1 MSIENGYIAVV
12 NHTAA
17 NIHSVDKALRRVGA
31 DARVTA
37 DAAELMGAAGI
48 VLPGVGASDAAMR
61 ALIQLDLVD
70 PIKDFAATGKPV
82 LGVCLGMQ
90 VLFDSSE
97 EGELPGLGLIPGI
110 VREMQPS
117 VDGISRKIPHMGWNA
132 VQFTRPS
139 NEVPQI
145 FSGTPQDTHF
155 YFVHSYECVPATEDD
170 VVAVTDYGS
179 TICAAVA
186 RDNVIGTQ
194 FHPEKSQ
201 DKGLDIYRRF
211 VDSSLNANGHTSGLA
226 AV

>member
-1 MSIENGYIAVV
+1 MRSENGYIAVV

-117 VDGISRKIPHMGWNA
+117 LDGVPRKIPHMGWNA

-139 NEVPQI
+139 NELPQI

-170 VVAVTDYGS
+170 MVAVTHYGS
-179 TICAAVA
+179 TICAVVA

-211 VDSSLNANGHTSGLA
+211 VDSSLNANGHTNGLA
-226 AV
+226 I

>member
-1 MSIENGYIAVV
+1 MSGEKDYIAVV

-37 DAAELMGAAGI
+37 DSAELMGAAGI

-61 ALIQLDLVD
+61 ALIRLDLVD

-97 EGELPGLGLIPGI
+97 EGELPLLGLIPGI

-117 VDGISRKIPHMGWNA
+117 VGDVSRKIPHMGWNA
-132 VQFTRPS
+132 VQFTRPRD
-139 NEVPQI
+139 EVPQI
-145 FSGTPQDTHF
+145 FDGTPQDTHF
-155 YFVHSYECVPATEDD
+155 YFVHGFECVPASEDD

-201 DKGLDIYRRF
+201 DRGLDIYRRF
-211 VDSSLNANGHTSGLA
+211 VDFSLNASGVA

>member
-1 MSIENGYIAVV
+1 MTGENGYIAVV

-37 DAAELMGAAGI
+37 DATEIMGAAGI
-48 VLPGVGASDAAMR
+48 VLPGVGASDAAMS
-61 ALIQLDLVD
+61 ALLRLDLVD

-97 EGELPGLGLIPGI
+97 EGELPLLGLIPGI

-117 VDGISRKIPHMGWNA
+117 VDGVSRKNPHMGWNA
-132 VQFTRPS
+132 VQFTRPRD
-139 NEVPQI
+139 EVPQI
-145 FSGTPQDTHF
+145 FESTPQDTHF
-155 YFVHSYECVPATEDD
+155 YFVHGYECVPASEDD

-179 TICAAVA
+179 TICAIVA

-201 DKGLDIYRRF
+201 DRGLEIYRRF
-211 VDSSLNANGHTSGLA
+211 LDFSLNGSGAA

>member
-1 MSIENGYIAVV
+1 MSSENGYIAVV

-37 DAAELMGAAGI
+37 DTAELMGAAGI

-117 VDGISRKIPHMGWNA
+117 ADGVSRKIPHMGWNA

-179 TICAAVA
+179 TICAVVA

-211 VDSSLNANGHTSGLA
+211 VDSSLNATGHTSGLA

>member
-1 MSIENGYIAVV
+1 MSGENGYIAVV

-37 DAAELMGAAGI
+37 DADELMGASGI

-61 ALIQLDLVD
+61 ALLRLDLVD
-70 PIKDFAATGKPV
+70 PIKKFAATGKPV

-110 VREMQPS
+110 VREMQPN

-132 VQFTRPS
+132 VQFIRTRE
-139 NEVPQI
+139 EVPQI
-145 FSGTPQDTHF
+145 FAETPQDAHF
-155 YFVHSYECVPATEDD
+155 YFVHSYECIPASEDD
-170 VVAVTDYGS
+170 VIAVTEYGS
-179 TICAAVA
+179 TICAVVA

-201 DKGLDIYRRF
+201 DRGLDIYRKF
-211 VDSSLNANGHTSGLA
+211 VDFSLSPSSTAM
-226 AV
+226 V

>member
-1 MSIENGYIAVV
+1 MSGEKGYIAVV

-17 NIHSVDKALRRVGA
+17 NIHSVDKALQRVSA

-37 DAAELMGAAGI
+37 DADEIMGAAGI
-48 VLPGVGASDAAMR
+48 VLPGVGASDAAMS
-61 ALIQLDLVD
+61 ALMRLDLVD
-70 PIKDFAATGKPV
+70 PIKAFAATGKPV

-97 EGELPGLGLIPGI
+97 EGELPLLGLIPGI

-117 VDGISRKIPHMGWNA
+117 VNGISRKIPHMGWNA
-132 VQFTRPS
+132 VQFTQS
-139 NEVPQI
+139 DNVPKI
-145 FSGTPQDTHF
+145 FSDTPQDTHF
-155 YFVHSYECVPATEDD
+155 YFVHSYECVPASEDD

-179 TICAAVA
+179 TICAVVA

-201 DKGLDIYRRF
+201 DRGLDIYRRF
-211 VDSSLNANGHTSGLA
+211 VDFSLNNTGNASG
-226 AV
+226 AVAI

>member
-1 MSIENGYIAVV
+1 MNSENGYIAVV

-17 NIHSVDKALRRVGA
+17 NIHSVDKALQKVGA

-37 DAAELMGAAGI
+37 DAAELMSAAGI

-61 ALIQLDLVD
+61 ALMRLDLVN
-70 PIKDFAATGKPV
+70 PIKEFALTGKPV

-97 EGELPGLGLIPGI
+97 EGQLPGLSLIPGI

-117 VDGISRKIPHMGWNA
+117 VDGVSRKIPHMGWNA
-132 VQFTRPS
+132 VQFIRPG

-145 FSGTPQDTHF
+145 FDGTPQDTHF
-155 YFVHSYECVPATEDD
+155 YFVHSYECIPASEDD

-179 TICAAVA
+179 TICAVVA

-201 DKGLDIYRRF
+201 DRGLDIYRRF
-211 VDSSLNANGHTSGLA
+211 VDLSLSASGVKAN
-226 AV
+226 

>member
-1 MSIENGYIAVV
+1 MSSENGYIAVV

-17 NIHSVDKALRRVGA
+17 NIHSVDKALQKVGA

-48 VLPGVGASDAAMR
+48 VLPGVGASDAAMS
-61 ALIQLDLVD
+61 ALIRLDLVN
-70 PIKDFAATGKPV
+70 PIKEFAATGKPV

-117 VDGISRKIPHMGWNA
+117 VDGVSRKIPHMGWNS
-132 VQFTRPS
+132 VQFIRPG

-145 FSGTPQDTHF
+145 FNGTPQDTHF
-155 YFVHSYECVPATEDD
+155 YFVHSYECIPASEDD

-179 TICAAVA
+179 TICAVVA

-201 DKGLDIYRRF
+201 DRGLDIYRRF
-211 VDSSLNANGHTSGLA
+211 VDLSLSTSGVKA
-226 AV
+226 I